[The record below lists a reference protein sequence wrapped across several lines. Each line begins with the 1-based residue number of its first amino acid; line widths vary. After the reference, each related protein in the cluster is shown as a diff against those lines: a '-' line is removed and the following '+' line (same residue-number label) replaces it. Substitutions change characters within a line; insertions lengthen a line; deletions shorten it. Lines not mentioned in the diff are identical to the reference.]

1 MHTEEGMCRW
11 KELCKRLDNSYLQ
24 GTAEQ
29 FFQEPLQSD
38 IRSKLNT
45 ADELIRLLMMRSQ
58 FPTNDLI
65 GKINCTNSP
74 FRELIYCVNIVTVGW
89 TPCWEQLCCVL
100 LFKSQKAFKK
110 KKGEKKKKQVPVKG
124 PAPSHQHRR
133 LLWQPVAT
141 GYHRIHQSL
150 WSKTMTWSVLTE
162 WVTMTTQRPANDWM
176 GSRRGGP
183 QLHAASLRGLTGP
196 LQSLLI

>member
-1 MHTEEGMCRW
+1 MCRW

-110 KKGEKKKKQVPVKG
+110 KKGEKKKKNKSQLRAPPRHINIVACFDNPLLRVTIASINHFGVKQWRDLCWQNG
-124 PAPSHQHRR
+124 S
-133 LLWQPVAT
+133 LWQHK
-141 GYHRIHQSL
+141 GL
-150 WSKTMTWSVLTE
+150 LMTE
-162 WVTMTTQRPANDWM
+162 WEA
-176 GSRRGGP
+176 GGVDP
-183 QLHAASLRGLTGP
+183 NSTLLHWED
-196 LQSLLI
+196 